1 MLCGAGSFLS
11 VLRDGASRR
20 WEPMKHELSQRE
32 LEVLRLAASGLT
44 AKQTANVL
52 GVSEAA
58 VAMYLA
64 KAERKLGAQTK
75 AHAVA
80 IATALELI
88 GKADKRSL

>member
-1 MLCGAGSFLS
+1 
-11 VLRDGASRR
+11 
-20 WEPMKHELSQRE
+20 MKYELSQRE

-52 GVSEAA
+52 GVSESAA
-58 VAMYLA
+58 AMYLA
-64 KAERKLGAQTK
+64 KGARKLGAQTK

-88 GKADKRSL
+88 GKADRRILISASTSTPLGDTA